1 MNDKLKSLYIDMP
14 NWVAGVK
21 VDDFLVAIGKTKSNS
36 VYHVA
41 KVKSIRPNEQKRIV
55 RYYLSV
61 YKSELTTALRR
72 DKTQHLIPITWY
84 SRNKKL

>member
-1 MNDKLKSLYIDMP
+1 MIDKLKSLYIDMP
-14 NWVAGVK
+14 QWKIGVI

-41 KVKSIRPNEQKRIV
+41 KVKRIV
-55 RYYLSV
+55 DKPEKKLIRYYLSV

-72 DKTQHLIPITWY
+72 DKTQHLIPIQWY
-84 SRNKKL
+84 NRNKK